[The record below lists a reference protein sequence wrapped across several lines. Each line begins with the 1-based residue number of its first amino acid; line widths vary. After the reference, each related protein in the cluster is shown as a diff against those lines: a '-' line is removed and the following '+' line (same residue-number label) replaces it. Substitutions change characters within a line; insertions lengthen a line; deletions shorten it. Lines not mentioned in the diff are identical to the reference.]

1 MRTSAL
7 LTTSAIVLALGCSA
21 PAPETASTPAAPG
34 PIDISAYRI
43 VDMSYTFGEDTLY
56 WPTDMTFEHKQ
67 VAFGPTPGGYF
78 YSSYQ
83 YGGSEHGGTHLD
95 APIHFAEGK
104 QGAAAIPIERLI
116 GPVAVVDISAKC
128 ENDADYL
135 LSAADIEADEAANGK
150 IEPGTIVLVRAGW
163 GRFWPDKKTYLGT
176 DVPKD
181 VANLHFPGVSPEAAE
196 LLVARQIGATGID
209 TASIDRGASTDFRA
223 HQVLCGAEIPVLEN
237 VANLNEL
244 PARGATLFALPMK
257 IGHGSGAPVR
267 IVALLPKQ

>member
-1 MRTSAL
+1 MRRNAL
-7 LTTSAIVLALGCSA
+7 PIFPLIAIALSCSA
-21 PAPETASTPAAPG
+21 PAPEAASAPAAAG
-34 PIDISAYRI
+34 PIDLSAYRI

-67 VAFGPTPGGYF
+67 VAFGQTPGGFF

-116 GPVAVVDISAKC
+116 GPVAVIDISAKC
-128 ENDADYL
+128 ESDPDYL
-135 LSAADIEADEAANGK
+135 LSVADIEADETANGK
-150 IEPGTIVLVRAGW
+150 IAPGDIVLVRAGW
-163 GRFWPDKKTYLGT
+163 GRFWPDKKTYLGS

-181 VANLHFPGVSPEAAE
+181 VSNLHFPGVSAEAAE
-196 LLVARQIGATGID
+196 LLVARRIGATGID

-237 VANLNEL
+237 VANSGEL

-257 IGHGSGAPVR
+257 IGHGSGAPAR